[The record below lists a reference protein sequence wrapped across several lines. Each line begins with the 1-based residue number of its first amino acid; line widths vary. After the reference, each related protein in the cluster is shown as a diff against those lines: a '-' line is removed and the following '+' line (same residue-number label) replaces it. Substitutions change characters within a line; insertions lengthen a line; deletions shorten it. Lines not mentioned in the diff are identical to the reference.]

1 MLKVIVLQHLDK
13 PHVIVRETAL
23 VITLLREIE
32 LNLEPIPDTPL
43 IRKETTALVK
53 NISLL
58 VKKKSDLTV
67 GVY

>member
-1 MLKVIVLQHLDK
+1 MLEVTVLQHLNK
-13 PHVIVRETAL
+13 PNVRVRETAL
-23 VITLLREIE
+23 VIALLSEME

-53 NISLL
+53 NISSL

>member
-1 MLKVIVLQHLDK
+1 MLEVIVLQHLDK
-13 PHVIVRETAL
+13 PHVTVRETAL
-23 VITLLREIE
+23 VIALLSKME
-32 LNLEPIPDTPL
+32 LDLEPIPDTPL

-53 NISLL
+53 NISPL